1 MAHEAWPQNKVLKG
15 IPASPGIIIAPAHVL
30 ADRKKIQVF
39 YHYLSSPQKVAQE
52 QERFREAIALT
63 QQELVQSKETIPE
76 DFREHAYIVDTHLLI
91 LQDRLL
97 LDETLKLIQ
106 EEKINAEWALKQS
119 VKKAQTLFEQIA
131 DPYIRSRVQDI
142 EDVSE
147 RLLRHLTG
155 SNSSNVTSFKEPVI
169 IVAQNLS
176 PVDTTQMSVEQV
188 QGFITEMGG
197 KTAHTAIMAQS
208 LRIPAVVGVENA
220 AREIDTGYTLILD
233 GLTGTV
239 IVNPDSHMIGI
250 YLDRKNKFENFKA
263 EINRASFRPAVTL
276 DNHPTRIMANIEF
289 QDELDLVLD
298 YGADGIGLYRTE
310 FLYLRQSHLPTEE
323 ELFEDYK
330 TVAHIMRPRP
340 VTIRTLDIGGDK
352 FASYSNYVQEM
363 NPALGLRAIRFC
375 LKEHLIFHSQLRAIL
390 RASAFGAVRI
400 MFPLISGIQ
409 EVLAARRM
417 LEDIKAELQQEGL
430 AFDPQIPVGVMIE
443 VPAAVML
450 ADLLAQEADFFS
462 IGTNDL
468 IQYALAIDRGNKYV
482 AEMYQPLHPA
492 VLRMIKQVVDA
503 AQAEGIPVAMCG
515 EMAGDPFYTPILLGL
530 GVDEL
535 SMNVPSIPV
544 VKRMVRMATLAEAKE
559 FAHQALQLRSI
570 EAVAS
575 YVTNFM
581 SYRFPEVFMF
591 GRELVNS
598 NY

>member
-1 MAHEAWPQNKVLKG
+1 MVQEVWPQNKILKG
-15 IPASPGIIIAPAHVL
+15 IAASPGIIIAPAHVL
-30 ADRKKIQVF
+30 ADRKRIQIF
-39 YHYLSSPQKVAQE
+39 YRYLSSPQQGAQE

-63 QQELVQSKETIPE
+63 QQELIQSKEAIPE
-76 DFREHAYIVDTHLLI
+76 DFREHAYILDTHLLI

-97 LDETLKLIQ
+97 LDETLRLIQ
-106 EEKINAEWALKQS
+106 QEKINAEWAVKQA
-119 VKKAQTLFEQIA
+119 VKKAQALFEQIA

-147 RLLRHLTG
+147 RILRHLTG
-155 SNSSNVTSFKEPVI
+155 TNSSSFTNFKEPVI

-176 PVDTTQMSVEQV
+176 PVDTTQMSVDQV

-197 KTAHTAIMAQS
+197 KTAHTAIMAQC

-220 AREIDTGYTLILD
+220 TREIDTGYTLILD

-239 IVNPDSHMIGI
+239 IVNPDTSMMAI
-250 YLDRKNKFENFKA
+250 YLDRKKKFENFKA
-263 EINRASFRPAVTL
+263 EVNRASFRPAVTL
-276 DNHPTRIMANIEF
+276 DDYPTRIMANIEF

-298 YGADGIGLYRTE
+298 YGADGVGLYRTE
-310 FLYLRQSHLPTEE
+310 FLYLRQHHLPTEE

-330 TVAHIMRPRP
+330 TVAHIMKPKP

-352 FASYSNYVQEM
+352 FASYSDYVQEM

-375 LKEHLIFHSQLRAIL
+375 LKEHQIFRSQLRAIL
-390 RASAFGAVRI
+390 RASAFGSVRI
-400 MFPLISGIQ
+400 MFPLISGVQ
-409 EVLAARRM
+409 EVVAARRM
-417 LEDIKAELQQEGL
+417 LEDIKAELQRENL
-430 AFDPQIPVGVMIE
+430 LFDPHIPVGVMIE

-468 IQYALAIDRGNKYV
+468 IQYALAVDRGNKYV

-492 VLRMIKQVVDA
+492 VLRMVKQVVNA
-503 AQAEGIPVAMCG
+503 AHVAGIPVAMCG

-544 VKRMVRMATLAEAKE
+544 VKRIVRMATMQEAQE
-559 FAHQALQLRSI
+559 FAHQALQLGSI
-570 EAVAS
+570 EAVSS

-581 SYRFPEVFMF
+581 ARRFPEVFMF

>member
-1 MAHEAWPQNKVLKG
+1 MAPEAWPQNKVLKG
-15 IPASPGIIIAPAHVL
+15 IAASPGIIIAPAHVL
-30 ADRKKIQVF
+30 ADRNRVQVF
-39 YHYLSSPQKVAQE
+39 YRYLGSRHQVAEE
-52 QERFREAIALT
+52 QERFREAIIRT
-63 QQELVQSKETIPE
+63 QQELSRSKEAIPE

-97 LDETLKLIQ
+97 LDETLRLIQ
-106 EEKINAEWALKQS
+106 EETINAEWALKQA
-119 VKKAQTLFEQIA
+119 VKEAQKLFGQIA
-131 DPYIRSRVQDI
+131 DSYIRSRVQDI

-147 RLLRHLTG
+147 RIMRHLTG
-155 SNSSNVTSFKEPVI
+155 TNPSSFTNFKEPVI

-176 PVDTTQMSVEQV
+176 PVDTTQMCLERV

-197 KTAHTAIMAQS
+197 KTSHIAIMAQS
-208 LRIPAVVGVENA
+208 LRIPAVVGLENA
-220 AREIDTGYTLILD
+220 VREIDTGYTLVLD
-233 GLTGTV
+233 GLSGTV
-239 IVNPDSHMIGI
+239 IINPDVETMSI
-250 YLDRKNKFENFKA
+250 YLGRKKQFENFKA
-263 EINRASFRPAVTL
+263 EINRSSFLPAVTL
-276 DNHPTRIMANIEF
+276 DDYPTRILANIEF

-310 FLYLRQSHLPTEE
+310 FLYLRQHYLPTEE

-330 TVAHIMRPRP
+330 TVAHIMKPKP

-352 FASYSNYVQEM
+352 FASYSQYVHEM
-363 NPALGLRAIRFC
+363 NPALGLRAIRFS
-375 LKEHLIFHSQLRAIL
+375 LKEQQVFRSQLRAIL

-400 MFPLISGIQ
+400 MFPLISGVQ
-409 EVLAARRM
+409 EVLAARQM
-417 LEDIKAELQQEGL
+417 LEEIKAELRQEGL
-430 AFDPQIPVGVMIE
+430 TFDSQIPVGVMIE

-492 VLRMIKQVVDA
+492 VLRMVKHVVDTAHA
-503 AQAEGIPVAMCG
+503 ADIPVAMCG
-515 EMAGDPFYTPILLGL
+515 EMAGDPLYTPILLGL

-535 SMNVPSIPV
+535 SMNVTSIPV
-544 VKRMVRMATLAEAKE
+544 VKRIVRMATLEEAKE
-559 FAHQALQLRSI
+559 FANQVLQLGSI
-570 EAVAS
+570 DAVTS
-575 YVTNFM
+575 LVTNFM
-581 SYRFPEVFMF
+581 ARRFPEVFMF

>member
-1 MAHEAWPQNKVLKG
+1 MASETWPQNKVLKG
-15 IPASPGIIIAPAHVL
+15 IAASPGIIIAPAHVL
-30 ADRKKIQVF
+30 ADRSRVQVF
-39 YHYLSSPQKVAQE
+39 YRYLGSRQQVAGE
-52 QERFREAIALT
+52 QERFREAIIRT
-63 QQELVQSKETIPE
+63 QQELSRSKEAIPE
-76 DFREHAYIVDTHLLI
+76 DFREHAYIVDTHMLI

-97 LDETLKLIQ
+97 LDETLRLIQ
-106 EEKINAEWALKQS
+106 EEKINAEWALKQA
-119 VKKAQTLFEQIA
+119 VKKAQELFDQIA

-147 RLLRHLTG
+147 RIMRHLTG
-155 SNSSNVTSFKEPVI
+155 TSPSSFTNFKEPVI
-169 IVAQNLS
+169 IVARNLS
-176 PVDTTQMSVEQV
+176 PVDTTQMSLKRV

-197 KTAHTAIMAQS
+197 KTSHIAIMAQS
-208 LRIPAVVGVENA
+208 LRIPAVVGLENA
-220 AREIDTGYTLILD
+220 VREIDTGYTLVLD
-233 GLTGTV
+233 GLTGKV
-239 IVNPDSHMIGI
+239 IINPDAETMSL
-250 YLDRKNKFENFKA
+250 YLARKKQFENFKA
-263 EINRASFRPAVTL
+263 EINRSSFMPAVTL
-276 DNHPTRIMANIEF
+276 DDYPTRILANIEF

-310 FLYLRQSHLPTEE
+310 FLYLRQHYLPTEE

-330 TVAHIMRPRP
+330 TVAHIMKPKP

-352 FASYSNYVQEM
+352 FASYSQYVQEM
-363 NPALGLRAIRFC
+363 NPALGLRAIRFS
-375 LKEHLIFHSQLRAIL
+375 LKEQQIFRSQLRAIL
-390 RASAFGAVRI
+390 RASAFGTVRI
-400 MFPLISGIQ
+400 MFPLISGVQ
-409 EVLAARRM
+409 EVLAARQM
-417 LEDIKAELQQEGL
+417 LEEIKAELQQEGL
-430 AFDPQIPVGVMIE
+430 NFDSQIPVGVMIE

-503 AQAEGIPVAMCG
+503 AHAAGIPVAMCG
-515 EMAGDPFYTPILLGL
+515 EMAGDPIYTPILLGL

-544 VKRMVRMATLAEAKE
+544 VKRIVRIATLAEAKE
-559 FAHQALQLRSI
+559 FAHQALQLGSI
-570 EAVAS
+570 DAVTS

-581 SYRFPEVFMF
+581 ARRFPEVFMF